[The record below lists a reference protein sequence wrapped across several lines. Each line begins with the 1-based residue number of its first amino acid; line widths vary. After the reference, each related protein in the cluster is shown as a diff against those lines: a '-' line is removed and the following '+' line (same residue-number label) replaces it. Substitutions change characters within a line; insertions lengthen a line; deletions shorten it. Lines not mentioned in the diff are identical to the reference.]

1 MLEMSSEEMKLIM
14 KNREGVLDRENQCTL
29 LTTRQTSQ
37 LHIHGGNLGGI
48 MLSFLQRMT
57 R

>member
-1 MLEMSSEEMKLIM
+1 MLEMISEEMKLIM

-29 LTTRQTSQ
+29 LTTRRTSQ
-37 LHIHGGNLGGI
+37 LRIHGGNLGGI
-48 MLSFLQRMT
+48 MLSFLQRMA

>member
-1 MLEMSSEEMKLIM
+1 MLEMISKEMKLIM
-14 KNREGVLDRENQCTL
+14 KNREGVQDRESQCTL